1 MQKAYALFGESAG
14 WLQENVNRGFKLPEE
29 VLIQS
34 PKIARGEN
42 YNGLPYVMLDYPR
55 FFGREDVFALRT
67 MFWWGNFLS
76 ITWHLK
82 GRYGKLYRRNLISNY
97 ERLAVEDFQ
106 LCIGEDEWRHDF
118 NDDNYLRLQNLD
130 ITRFSAELADKSFNK
145 LAVKISLDQWN
156 NAKIKLIRVYQTILD
171 VASINYPGGEKDL
184 LPGNPITDSDL

>member
-14 WLQENVNRGFKLPEE
+14 WLQDNVDRGLNLPEE

-55 FFGREDVFALRT
+55 FFGKEDVFALRT

-82 GRYGKLYRRNLISNY
+82 GRYGKLYRRNLISNFQK
-97 ERLAVEDFQ
+97 LAVEDFQ

-118 NDDNYLRLQNLD
+118 NDDNYLRLQNLG
-130 ITRFSAELADKSFNK
+130 IKRFSAELADKSFNK

-156 NAKIKLIRVYQTILD
+156 NAKVKLTRIYQTILD